1 MEPPARPDAP
11 TGRGELVTTLDEML
25 RTGGRA
31 VLRSAT
37 GMGRTTVAEAVA
49 AAAEARG
56 ETVLWLA
63 PEAADLEVAGTSAA
77 ALLASVP
84 CAALE
89 RLSKPQRLAIAMFR
103 RETEAPDTG
112 WDRVALRLAMVEV
125 LRALAATGP
134 VLLVVD
140 NAHWLDQESADL
152 LRFALRLAPPSLRVL
167 LAESLHHGGEVADAL
182 CGLGTPRVPLRPLDA
197 DEVSEL
203 LVRRGLPSRLAG
215 RVHRASGG
223 NPRLALA
230 VGRSLA
236 EAPGPAHHADTL
248 PLSGEA
254 GELAR
259 RLLAEAPADAYLTLL
274 HAALAARPTTALL
287 RRAGRNPA
295 EAEAA
300 LAAAA
305 RAGLLTVRDD
315 NAVVFTAELLPAT
328 LAADAGWAGCAAAH
342 AALAAAVDDVVEAA
356 RHRALAVDTADE
368 ELAAELTTAAATCR
382 RRGNRALAAELGL
395 LAAERTPADRP
406 AAELARLVGAAEDA
420 GCAGRAD
427 LARRAGAAV
436 LAREASPAD
445 RVRARLAVIDS
456 AGQALGDLDE
466 TFAHVIEDAAG
477 DPALCAAVQLR
488 IANKLNLYD
497 GDPVR
502 SRAAAA
508 EAGVLAAV
516 SGDRV
521 AEAMALTAQ
530 ARMGRILGDPGAERI
545 LAEALAV
552 PAPTDPLGIL
562 NSPRYLAVRHALFDD
577 RLADAR
583 TQLLALLPAAERSG
597 SAEDLFSVLRALA
610 EVETRRGR
618 CQSAL
623 GYARR
628 ALDLTNEAGLSPGP
642 AWYIAAIA
650 ETAGGSFRRA
660 AGYARRG
667 VQASEE
673 EQDRVFLSRNLH
685 ALGLVELVTG
695 DPVKAVTTL
704 RRVGGSEAGQQVV
717 DPSVLRWHGELA
729 EALVATD
736 APEEAADLLDGV
748 RPVAERLGRT
758 TVLAAL
764 DRAQALCLAAAGDPA
779 AAVDLLEQTAARFAE
794 ADLPLERGRT
804 LLALARVERRRRRR
818 APARA
823 ALQAATEVFTLAGAR
838 PWLDITTE
846 APSVPDTG
854 LLRPTTLTEAE
865 LRLAVLVGEGA
876 SNQEAAAKLFLS
888 VKTVEA
894 RLTRIYQKL
903 DVRSRAQL
911 ATALR
916 TR

>member
-1 MEPPARPDAP
+1 MEPPARPGAP
-11 TGRGELVTTLDEML
+11 IGRGELVAALDEML

-37 GMGRTTVAEAVA
+37 GMGRTTVAVAVA

-63 PEAADLEVAGTSAA
+63 PEAADLDVAGASAA

-89 RLSKPQRLAIAMFR
+89 RLSSPQRLAIAMFR

-125 LRALAATGP
+125 LRALAATDP

-152 LRFALRLAPPSLRVL
+152 LRFALRLAPPRLRVL

-259 RLLAEAPADAYLTLL
+259 RMLAEIPVESYRTLL
-274 HAALAARPTTALL
+274 PAALATRPTAALL
-287 RRAGRNPA
+287 RRAGRSSA
-295 EAEAA
+295 EAD

-305 RAGLLTVRDD
+305 RAGLLTVREDG
-315 NAVVFTAELLPAT
+315 AVAFTAGVLPAT
-328 LAADAGWAGCAAAH
+328 LAADAGWAGRAAAH
-342 AALAAAVDDVVEAA
+342 AALAAAVDDPVEAA

-368 ELAAELTTAAATCR
+368 ELAAELTAAAATCR
-382 RRGNRALAAELGL
+382 RRGDRALAAELGL
-395 LAAERTPADRP
+395 LAAERTPADRLT
-406 AAELARLVGAAEDA
+406 AELARLVAAAEDA
-420 GCAGRAD
+420 GYAGRAD
-427 LARRAGAAV
+427 LARRAGDAV

-466 TFAHVIEDAAG
+466 TFAHLNDDAAG
-477 DPALCAAVQLR
+477 DPALRAAVQLR

-508 EAGVLAAV
+508 EAGALAAA

-530 ARMGRILGDPGAERI
+530 ARMGRILGDPDAERI

-552 PAPTDPLGIL
+552 PAPADPLGIL

-577 RLADAR
+577 RLAEAR
-583 TQLLALLPAAERSG
+583 TQLLALLPPAERSG

-618 CQSAL
+618 CPAAL
-623 GYARR
+623 AYARR

-650 ETAGGSFRRA
+650 ETAGGSFHRA
-660 AGYARRG
+660 ADYARRG
-667 VQASEE
+667 VQSSEE

-695 DPVKAVTTL
+695 DPAKAVATL

-729 EALVATD
+729 EALVASD
-736 APEEAADLLDGV
+736 ALDEAADLLDSV
-748 RPVAERLGRT
+748 RPVAEALGRT

-764 DRAQALCLAAAGDPA
+764 DRAQALCLAAGGDPA
-779 AAVDLLEQTAARFAE
+779 AAVDLLERTAARFAE
-794 ADLPLERGRT
+794 AELPLERGRT

-823 ALQAATEVFTLAGAR
+823 ALQTATEVFTLAGAR

-846 APSVPDTG
+846 APPAPDTG

-911 ATALR
+911 ATALHAR
-916 TR
+916 